1 MQKVQFLFAG
11 ARTRAATRKS
21 ISALPFN
28 LVKRTLGLS
37 LIVTAGLAM
46 PLGQHVHA
54 VDLTGVYEIARVNDP
69 VIGAARMGFEAQQQ
83 LAPQTRSAL
92 LPTISLNGNTRWN
105 ERNFLVPN
113 DEAVAAQI
121 AVIEADGGVG
131 TNPDQNFNTHGWNAQ
146 FRQSV
151 FNLANWHTWRSSKAQ
166 IKGAQWDLA
175 ATEQELLVRVA
186 TAYLNVLRAQDFLDS
201 SVAQEAAVKRQLEQ
215 VQQRFD
221 VGLVAITDVLESTAI
236 YDNAVVQRIQA
247 DGDHDNFF
255 DTLTTLTGEPFAELS
270 KLSEQLPIVSPA
282 PDSSEDWVIAALGN
296 NFGILSARAAVT
308 SARTLRARRAD
319 HMPTI
324 EASYSFNHNV
334 DDSVGFFGAG
344 TKVNQDV
351 YSLEM
356 SLPIYQGGFKTA
368 RAREAK
374 ARFRQATRQLE
385 NQNRAV
391 ARDVRNL
398 YRSVTTDV
406 IRVKA
411 RLKAIKSSESALE
424 ATETG
429 YEVGTRNIVDVLQA
443 QQRLYSAQF
452 DYADSRYTYV
462 LNLLRLK
469 QAAGTLTPQDLADI
483 NAFTNSSDTVQRLAS
498 MRRRSSGDAG

>member
-1 MQKVQFLFAG
+1 MQKVQLFFVGLIAG
-11 ARTRAATRKS
+11 ILS
-21 ISALPFN
+21 SA
-28 LVKRTLGLS
+28 S
-37 LIVTAGLAM
+37 LTA
-46 PLGQHVHA
+46 HA
-54 VDLTGVYEIARVNDP
+54 VDLSSVYEIARVNDP
-69 VIGAARMGFEAQQQ
+69 VIGAARRGFEAQQQ
-83 LAPQTRSAL
+83 AAPQTRSAL
-92 LPTISLNGNTRWN
+92 LPSISVTGNTRWN
-105 ERNFLVPN
+105 ERNFLVPS
-113 DEAVAAQI
+113 DEAVAAAGQF
-121 AVIEADGGVG
+121 
-131 TNPDQNFNTHGWNAQ
+131 NPDQNFNTHGWNAQ
-146 FRQSV
+146 LRQSV

-201 SVAQEAAVKRQLEQ
+201 SLAQEAAVKRQLEQ

-255 DTLTTLTGEPFAELS
+255 ETLTTLTGEPFAELS

-282 PDSSEDWVIAALGN
+282 PASSEDWVTAALGN
-296 NFGILSARAAVT
+296 NYGILSAQAAVN
-308 SARTLRARRAD
+308 SARRTLRARRAD
-319 HMPTI
+319 HLPTI
-324 EASYSFNHNV
+324 DASVTLTHNV
-334 DDSVGFFGAG
+334 DDSFGFFGSG

-351 YSLEM
+351 YALEM
-356 SLPIYQGGFKTA
+356 SLPIYQGGFVTA

-374 ARFRQATRQLE
+374 ARFRQATLQLE
-385 NQNRAV
+385 NQNRSV

-452 DYADSRYTYV
+452 DYADSRYTYI

-483 NAFTNSSDTVQRLAS
+483 NAFTNSDDTVERLAS
-498 MRRRSSGDAG
+498 MRRRLDDNAG

>member
-1 MQKVQFLFAG
+1 MQKVQLLFVGLIAG
-11 ARTRAATRKS
+11 ILS
-21 ISALPFN
+21 SA
-28 LVKRTLGLS
+28 S
-37 LIVTAGLAM
+37 LTA
-46 PLGQHVHA
+46 HA
-54 VDLTGVYEIARVNDP
+54 VDLSSVYEIARVNDP
-69 VIGAARMGFEAQQQ
+69 VIGAARLGFEAQQQ
-83 LAPQTRSAL
+83 AAPQTRSAL
-92 LPTISLNGNTRWN
+92 LPSISLNGNTRWN

-113 DEAVAAQI
+113 DEAVAAAAAQ
-121 AVIEADGGVG
+121 AEADGGVG
-131 TNPDQNFNTHGWNAQ
+131 INPDQDFNTHGWNAQ
-146 FRQSV
+146 LRQSV

-166 IKGAQWDLA
+166 VKAAQWDLA

-255 DTLTTLTGEPFAELS
+255 ETLTTLTGEPFAELS

-282 PDSSEDWVIAALGN
+282 PASSEDWVIAALGN
-296 NFGILSARAAVT
+296 NFGILSARATVS
-308 SARTLRARRAD
+308 SARRMLRARRAD

-324 EASYSFNHNV
+324 DASYSFNHNV

-344 TKVNQDV
+344 TKVNQDI
-351 YSLEM
+351 YALEM
-356 SLPIYQGGFKTA
+356 NLPIYQGGFKTA
-368 RAREAK
+368 RSREAK
-374 ARFRQATRQLE
+374 ARFRQATMQLE
-385 NQNRAV
+385 NQNRSV

-411 RLKAIKSSESALE
+411 RLKAIRSSESALE

-483 NAFTNSSDTVQRLAS
+483 NAFTNSSDTVERLAS
-498 MRRRSSGDAG
+498 MRRRLGNNSG